1 MPAQSIARPASNRTR
16 DAILQAAYEEFTEHG
31 PAGARVDR
39 IAALAGCN
47 KQRLYAYFK
56 SKENLFAEVL
66 REAHRRLG
74 EAVPLPTDR
83 AGLDEYVGAV
93 FDFHRRDPSMVRL
106 IAWEGLTFGDSP
118 LPWREERQAFYEE
131 KITALQRA
139 LGVDNAPAVAALL
152 ITLIGISS
160 WPFVMPQQRN
170 LLFIEL
176 RPEVT
181 TIEALRASLNAFGR
195 ASIEAVASA
204 PDDFPPGAARLL
216 NG

>member
-1 MPAQSIARPASNRTR
+1 MPAQSIARPVSNRTR
-16 DAILQAAYEEFTEHG
+16 EAILQAAYDEFSEHG
-31 PAGARVDR
+31 PAGGRVDR
-39 IAALAGCN
+39 IAAAAGCN

-93 FDFHRRDPSMVRL
+93 FDFHLRDPSMVRL

-131 KITALQRA
+131 KIAALQRA
-139 LGVDNAPAVAALL
+139 LGVANGPAVAALL
-152 ITLIGISS
+152 IALIGISS
-160 WPFVMPQQRN
+160 WPFVMPQQRK
-170 LLFIEL
+170 LLYVEFS
-176 RPEVT
+176 PGVT
-181 TIEALRASLNAFGR
+181 TVDALRASLNAFGR

-204 PDDFPPGAARLL
+204 PDDFPPRAARLL
-216 NG
+216 RG